1 MRPRVILAAVVV
13 FHAAVAVANQ
23 PPDAPVILEPSAEA
37 VVSPADV
44 HMVTAAFSDPDGDDH
59 LCTDWEI
66 GTGATGEVVWRA
78 RCAGGVLRTHIH
90 LGDGS
95 FTAVGATTLTPSSA
109 HRIRARF
116 RDDSGDPST
125 EWSEWT
131 EHGFTTREE
140 RGVEPMVLADV
151 APEPP
156 PAWTD
161 DSGNDVT
168 LPGSVT
174 QSALRIESSSGFLF
188 LEIRSLDGVANQW
201 INPPGQTGHEPVRL
215 SVYHGAADGT
225 LELPASKIEFLNED
239 LDARVI
245 YLPALAVPA
254 GESASYWISANG
266 GSHHGEA
273 AQTEP
278 DFSIIARAAPIPW
291 RMTKPG
297 YAIEIAA
304 EGFQLPVAIAFPPG
318 AGNPDRPFFYVAELY
333 GNIRA
338 VSRDGTVSE
347 YATGLLNFD
356 PVADFPGAGE
366 MGLAGLVVEPDS
378 GDLFASLLYLPE
390 NQPVAHFFPRV
401 IRLRSD
407 DGGWTAAG
415 SETILDLVGETQ
427 GPSHQISNLSIG
439 PDGKLY
445 VHVADGPCIPCAR
458 DLDSFRGK
466 ILRVNLDGTAPED
479 NPFYDAASG
488 TGASDYVYAYGF
500 RNHFGG
506 AWRDADQHLYEVE
519 NGPAIDRLVRVV
531 PGTDYRWDG
540 TDLSMSHGAIY
551 NWIRA
556 APINLAIVQ
565 NGTFGGS
572 GFPWWKHDTL
582 YVTESGATWATGPQT
597 VGKVISELI
606 VTPAGELGGERR
618 VFVEYDG
625 SGKSTAAALAAG
637 PDGLYF
643 SDLYPDAELENP
655 VHPSAKIFRIRRSE
669 AASFTAEVT
678 RDGSGC
684 GTVRFT
690 DRSTVSDASTW
701 SWHFGD
707 GGSSEQRNP
716 EHRYERCGIYQVL
729 LTVGRGP
736 SRSERRVEIGLRA
749 PEHQGLLG
757 AYFSDGGLTS
767 QSFQRIDPGVD
778 FQWDEAPVEGSSHE
792 YSVQWSGRVLANFSQ
807 PYQFAVESPGGVR
820 LWVDGRLVIDD
831 WKARTPGTR
840 TGRLLMHAG
849 RSVSIL
855 LQHTAS
861 SADAATVRLLWASES
876 QPEEVISGENLS
888 PDGLARRRSV
898 GRR

>member
-1 MRPRVILAAVVV
+1 MRPRAILAAVMG

-23 PPDAPVILEPSAEA
+23 PPDTPVILEPSAEA

-66 GTGATGEVVWRA
+66 RSATTGEVVWRA

-90 LGDGS
+90 LGDGG
-95 FTAVGATTLTPSSA
+95 FTEVGATTLTPSA
-109 HRIRARF
+109 AYLIRARF

-125 EWSEWT
+125 EWSEWS
-131 EHGFTTREE
+131 EQGFTTREE
-140 RGVEPMVLADV
+140 RGVEPMVLAEV
-151 APEPP
+151 AAEPP
-156 PAWTD
+156 PTWMD
-161 DSGNDVT
+161 VSGADVV
-168 LPGSVT
+168 LPVSVT
-174 QSALRIESSSGFLF
+174 QSALRIESSGGFLL
-188 LEIRSLDGVANQW
+188 LEIRSLDGSGNQW
-201 INPPGQTGHEPVRL
+201 INPAGQSGHDPVRV
-215 SVYHGAADGT
+215 SVFNGAADGT
-225 LELPASKIEFLNED
+225 LELPASQIDFLNED
-239 LDARVI
+239 LHAKVI
-245 YLPALAVPA
+245 YLPALTLPA
-254 GESASYWISANG
+254 GESVWYWISANG
-266 GSHHGEA
+266 GSHHGELG
-273 AQTEP
+273 QTEP
-278 DFSIIARAAPIPW
+278 DFSKISRAAPVPW
-291 RMTKPG
+291 RMTEPG

-304 EGFQLPVAIAFPPG
+304 EGFQLPVAIAFPPD
-318 AGNPDRPFFYVAELY
+318 AGNPDRPFFYVGELY

-338 VSRDGTVSE
+338 VSRDGTVSDF
-347 YATGLLNFD
+347 ATGLLNFD

-366 MGLAGLVVEPDS
+366 MGLAGLVVEPES
-378 GDLFASLLYLPE
+378 GDLFASMLYLPE
-390 NQPVAHFFPRV
+390 NQPAAHFFPRV
-401 IRLRSD
+401 VRLRSD
-407 DGGWTAAG
+407 DGGWTAGG
-415 SETILDLVGETQ
+415 SETVLDLVGETQ

-466 ILRVNLDGTAPED
+466 ILRVDLDGSAPED
-479 NPFYDAASG
+479 NPFYDAAG
-488 TGASDYVYAYGF
+488 GIGASAYVYAYGF

-572 GFPWWKHDTL
+572 GFPWWKQDTL

-606 VTPAGELGGERR
+606 VTPTGELGGERR

-643 SDLYPDAELENP
+643 SDLFPDDELGNP
-655 VHPSAKIFRIRRSE
+655 THPSAKILRIRRSE
-669 AASFTAEVT
+669 AASFIAEVT

-684 GTVRFT
+684 GNVRFT
-690 DRSTVSDASTW
+690 DLSTVSDAAAW

-707 GGSSEQRNP
+707 GGSSEERNP
-716 EHRYERCGIYQVL
+716 EHRYERCGIYQVQ
-729 LTVGRGP
+729 LTVGRGAA
-736 SRSERRVEIGLRA
+736 RSERRVEIGLRA
-749 PEHQGLLG
+749 PEQQGLLG
-757 AYFSDGGLTS
+757 SYFSDADLTS
-767 QSFQRIDPGVD
+767 QSFQRIDPEVD
-778 FQWDEAPVEGSSHE
+778 FEWDEAPVEESRHE

-807 PYQFAVESPGGVR
+807 PYEFAVESPGGVR
-820 LWVDGRLVIDD
+820 LWIDGRLVIDD
-831 WKARTPGTR
+831 WEAASPGKR

-849 RSVSIL
+849 RPVPVRFE
-855 LQHTAS
+855 HTAS
-861 SADAATVRLLWASES
+861 SADAGSVRLLWASES
-876 QPEEVISGENLS
+876 QPEEVIPPESLTPVGIE
-888 PDGLARRRSV
+888 RRRAV